1 MDDRSV
7 SLHSVDRCSMSMN
20 YVDDDDDDDD
30 DYRLAMMSNDCLT
43 VILMLNRIVEISL
56 TLIWLTMKRIVV
68 VEHHDVTITDDQ
80 DRLAKHH
87 AF

>member
-7 SLHSVDRCSMSMN
+7 SLHSVARCSMSMN

-30 DYRLAMMSNDCLT
+30 CRWAMMSNDYST

-56 TLIWLTMKRIVV
+56 TLISSTRTRIVV
-68 VEHHDVTITDDQ
+68 VEHHDVTIMDDQ
-80 DRLAKHH
+80 NHLAKHH